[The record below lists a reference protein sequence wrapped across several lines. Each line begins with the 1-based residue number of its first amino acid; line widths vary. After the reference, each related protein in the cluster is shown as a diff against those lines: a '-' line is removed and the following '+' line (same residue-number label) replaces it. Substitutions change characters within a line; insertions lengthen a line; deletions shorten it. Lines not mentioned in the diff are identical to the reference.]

1 MFRQNTARSKWISKR
16 NIGNMALSEYIKL
29 VKFRYVDQ
37 EMIYRLTGLDFIA
50 LITDYRKM
58 DLLKNSLM
66 NQEKILHVSAEYGAI
81 KVDIQTYMG
90 IVYSTEVKTAQEA
103 VDHGKTALLL
113 AMNPKY
119 NANYAYYKD
128 RLFEDLQRR

>member
-1 MFRQNTARSKWISKR
+1 
-16 NIGNMALSEYIKL
+16 
-29 VKFRYVDQ
+29 
-37 EMIYRLTGLDFIA
+37 
-50 LITDYRKM
+50 M

-90 IVYSTEVKTAQEA
+90 IVYSTAVKTAQEA

>member
-1 MFRQNTARSKWISKR
+1 M
-16 NIGNMALSEYIKL
+16 
-29 VKFRYVDQ
+29 
-37 EMIYRLTGLDFIA
+37 
-50 LITDYRKM
+50 
-58 DLLKNSLM
+58 
-66 NQEKILHVSAEYGAI
+66 
-81 KVDIQTYMG
+81 DIQTYMG